1 MNEKMNH
8 RKTITIIV
16 VLLSLLLVISI
27 NRVNGGAIRPDKIK
41 VSNTREMGKK
51 FMEIRNMVFLFLIFI
66 FNLNFFSNI

>member
-8 RKTITIIV
+8 RKTITIIG

-41 VSNTREMGKK
+41 RTV
-51 FMEIRNMVFLFLIFI
+51 
-66 FNLNFFSNI
+66 

>member
-8 RKTITIIV
+8 RKTITIIG

-41 VSNTREMGKK
+41 RTFVPPNLIKEKLREEQLFQKK
-51 FMEIRNMVFLFLIFI
+51 LL
-66 FNLNFFSNI
+66 